1 MKISSTTTT
10 TIIVNGKTMSN
21 FGEEIYG
28 QTKAVETLHKIY
40 NSGKIPHALLFYGN
54 EGVGKH
60 FTAVEFVKLL
70 NSNPS
75 KSKSKDLLGKIE
87 KLNEPYVR
95 YVFPLPRGK
104 GETNDNTA
112 TEKLT
117 PETIEQISGEI
128 VKKSKNPY
136 YNFTIEKANN
146 IKINSIRDIRKF
158 VSYNFD
164 DIDYRVILIS
174 DAHKMNKEAQNALLK
189 NLEEPPPGFI
199 FILMTP
205 YKEQLLQTIVS
216 RCWQINFNP
225 LTPEIIEKILLEY
238 FDVNEFEARKVSSFA
253 NGSVTEAIRLL
264 NKDFDELLNKTITI
278 LRYSLGKRYNTAI
291 NSLNELA
298 SDKSADSYKQI
309 LFLIANWFNDVNK
322 NRYNKDEKYPADYI
336 DTLTK
341 FNEKFGKTD
350 LISMNNKIN
359 YLESSTDKNVNLNL
373 ISLNIILE
381 LASIAKR

>member
-1 MKISSTTTT
+1 MIK
-10 TIIVNGKTMSN
+10 

-28 QTKAVETLHKIY
+28 QTKAVETLRKIY
-40 NSGKIPHALLFYGN
+40 ESGKIPHALLFHGN

-75 KSKSKDLLGKIE
+75 DNKSADSLIKIS
-87 KLNEPYVR
+87 KLNEPYVK

-104 GETNDNTA
+104 GESNDNTA
-112 TEKLT
+112 TEKLSQ
-117 PETIEQISGEI
+117 ETLEQISSEI
-128 VKKSKNPY
+128 EKKSKNPY
-136 YNFTIEKANN
+136 YSFTIEKANN

-164 DIDYRVILIS
+164 DIKYRVILIS
-174 DAHKMNKEAQNALLK
+174 DAHKMNTEAQNALLK

-199 FILMTP
+199 FILSTP
-205 YKEQLLQTIVS
+205 YKDRLLPTIAS
-216 RCWQINFNP
+216 RCWHIHFNP
-225 LTPEIIEKILLEY
+225 LTPELIEQILLKY
-238 FDVNEFEARKVSSFA
+238 FDFSEFEVKKVSSFS
-253 NGSVTEAIRLL
+253 NGSVNEAVKLL

-291 NSLNELA
+291 NALNELA
-298 SDKSADSYKQI
+298 SDKSLDSYKQI
-309 LFLIANWFNDVNK
+309 LFLISNWFNDVNK
-322 NRYNKDEKYPADYI
+322 NRFNRDEKYPAEYI
-336 DTLTK
+336 DTLAK
-341 FNEKFGKTD
+341 FNEKFGNSD
-350 LISMNNKIN
+350 LASVIKKIN
-359 YLESSTDKNVNLNL
+359 LLESSTDKNVNLNL